1 MALQT
6 KVDRGP
12 GPPSGPRPPP
22 FEIVLLKVPVTI
34 ALGEKIDDDER
45 IGATTEE
52 FVGTEGET

>member
-1 MALQT
+1 
-6 KVDRGP
+6 
-12 GPPSGPRPPP
+12 
-22 FEIVLLKVPVTI
+22 LLKGPVTI

>member
-6 KVDRGP
+6 K
-12 GPPSGPRPPP
+12 SIEARP
-22 FEIVLLKVPVTI
+22 ERTVLLFGIERLLLGQAI
-34 ALGEKIDDDER
+34 ALGEKWDDDER